1 MSVVKKGLCS
11 ADSCRGVQPRYQ
23 MNRWGSRPSPIQAML
38 GWAHALLK
46 SRTERAA
53 KMISAP
59 IVGRRLEPD
68 RVPQFLSHSTTPP
81 ETRAGVV
88 CDLIK

>member
-1 MSVVKKGLCS
+1 
-11 ADSCRGVQPRYQ
+11 

-38 GWAHALLK
+38 GWAQALLK
-46 SRTERAA
+46 SRTASAA

-59 IVGRRLEPD
+59 MLWRRLKPD

-81 ETRAGVV
+81 DTRAGVV
-88 CDLIK
+88 CDLIR